1 MNMLVAA
8 RRFIAAQLA
17 RLYGFDA
24 SHRLTLTL
32 TLTLAIEIGLQNAD
46 PGVARAPAHFA
57 SETALP
63 GALFAVRCILTAA
76 GASSCLRP
84 RGSAR

>member
-24 SHRLTLTL
+24 SHR
-32 TLTLAIEIGLQNAD
+32 LTLAIEIGLQNAD

>member
-24 SHRLTLTL
+24 SHRL

>member
-24 SHRLTLTL
+24 SHRL

-84 RGSAR
+84 WGSAR